1 MAQPTTLMRPRTQWS
16 EAEWKTRVDLAA
28 CYRLAD
34 LNHMSQV
41 IWNHITARIPGTDE
55 ILINR
60 LGLRFDEIRASNL
73 LKITIDGK
81 VIDGTPDEL
90 NFTGYV
96 IHGAVHKARP
106 DTACVM
112 HTHSRGG
119 QGVAAMKR
127 GLLPLT
133 QESMMFFED
142 VAYHAYEGLS
152 LDESECERL
161 ARDLEDKKQMVLRNH
176 GLLTVGHTIAEAYW
190 RMFYLERC
198 CQAQMDVLATGE
210 ELESPP
216 REVCLKAR
224 EQMTSGPVGRREW
237 PALLRQLD
245 KLCPDYKD

>member
-1 MAQPTTLMRPRTQWS
+1 MAQATALLKPRGQWS
-16 EAEWKTRVDLAA
+16 EAEWKVRVDLAA

-73 LKITIDGK
+73 LKITIEGQVVDGS
-81 VIDGTPDEL
+81 PDEL

-112 HTHSRGG
+112 HTHTRGG
-119 QGVAAMKR
+119 QGVAALKC

-133 QESMMFFED
+133 QEAMMFYDD
-142 VAYHAYEGLS
+142 VAYHDYEGLS
-152 LDESECERL
+152 LDESECSRL
-161 ARDLEDKKQMVLRNH
+161 AHDLGDRKQMILRNH
-176 GLLTVGHTIAEAYW
+176 GLLTVGSTIAEAYW
-190 RMFYLERC
+190 RMFYLDMACR
-198 CQAQMDVLATGE
+198 AQMDVMATGQE
-210 ELESPP
+210 ISLPAPET
-216 REVCLKAR
+216 CLKAR
-224 EQMTSGPVGRREW
+224 QQLTARPVGRLEW